1 MSGSSKKQEPKIV
14 RREELETE
22 SKWMKLEK
30 IHWED
35 QEGKAV
41 SSSFLQI
48 YSPTLLREDGRSLD
62 LVLGKLFGVR
72 Y

>member
-41 SSSFLQI
+41 SRSSCI
-48 YSPTLLREDGRSLD
+48 YLPV
-62 LVLGKLFGVR
+62 VLKAEVPNRGYSIMVI
-72 Y
+72 